1 MTMLASNAPLIVY
14 VPGLLPKPEASH
26 HKRALFRC
34 VTAGIRRID
43 AAVADDIVAAGRSF
57 DVVSWTF
64 DFYRVHRDIDLDSAA
79 IDAVIS
85 LPGPS
90 DADIREASSWQR
102 RALRKLYHLVD
113 RFPFLIPHL
122 ANEQIELH
130 LRDLHRYSSNRNNI
144 AEHTREMLK
153 MPLRAAWKANRPI
166 LLIGHSM
173 GSVIAYDSLWQISRD
188 ERDDL
193 SIDLFLTMGSPLG
206 QGYIQKHIMGHADI
220 GAARYPDN
228 IKRWIN
234 LAAVGDLTALD
245 ARLRDDF
252 SEMVE
257 LGQVES
263 IVDDCLFNYYW
274 DDGKLNAHAEY
285 GYLVNEKTA
294 QVIAS
299 WWRTHRPGT
308 RE

>member
-1 MTMLASNAPLIVY
+1 MLASNAPLIVY

-34 VTAGIRRID
+34 LTAGIRRID
-43 AAVADDIVAAGRSF
+43 AAGADDIVAAGRSF

-64 DFYRVHRDIDLDSAA
+64 DFYRVHRDINLDSAA
-79 IDAVIS
+79 IDTVIS
-85 LPGPS
+85 VPGPS

-122 ANEQIELH
+122 TNGQMELH

-153 MPLRAAWKANRPI
+153 MPLRAAWTANRPI

-173 GSVIAYDSLWQISRD
+173 GSVIAYDSLWQMSRD
-188 ERDDL
+188 KRDDL

-206 QGYIQKHIMGHADI
+206 QSYIQKHIMGHADDTM
-220 GAARYPDN
+220 GAVYRETID
-228 IKRWIN
+228 
-234 LAAVGDLTALD
+234 DD
-245 ARLRDDF
+245 RLRAVVDHVHEWLF
-252 SEMVE
+252 PKSESEAGDSHEAEANEAVA
-257 LGQVES
+257 
-263 IVDDCLFNYYW
+263 
-274 DDGKLNAHAEY
+274 DGHQFRVV
-285 GYLVNEKTA
+285 G
-294 QVIAS
+294 
-299 WWRTHRPGT
+299 
-308 RE
+308 

>member
-1 MTMLASNAPLIVY
+1 MTMQPGNAPLIIY

-34 VTAGIRRID
+34 LTAGVRRID

-57 DVVSWTF
+57 DIVSWTF
-64 DFYRVHRDIDLDSAA
+64 DFYRVHRNFDLDSAA
-79 IDAVIS
+79 IDTVIS
-85 LPGPS
+85 LPGPC

-102 RALRKLYHLVD
+102 RLLRKVYDFVD

-122 ANEQIELH
+122 ANEQTVSQI
-130 LRDLHRYSSNRNNI
+130 RDLHRYASNRNNI

-173 GSVIAYDSLWQISRD
+173 GSVIAYDSLWQMSCD
-188 ERDDL
+188 HGDDL
-193 SIDLFLTMGSPLG
+193 NIDLFLTMGSPLG
-206 QGYIQKHIMGHADI
+206 QSYVQRHIMGHAES

-228 IKRWIN
+228 IRRWIN

-245 ARLRDDF
+245 PRLRDDF
-252 SEMVE
+252 GEMIE

-263 IVDDCLFNYYW
+263 IVDDELFNYYW
-274 DDGKLNAHAEY
+274 DDGQLNTHAEY
-285 GYLVNEKTA
+285 GYLVSEKTA
-294 QVIAS
+294 QIVAS
-299 WWRTHRPGT
+299 WWRTHRRGI
-308 RE
+308 RD